1 MFNNVIMLVL
11 TRLYRRGA
19 TLSVIIYFE
28 CMEPAK
34 SPPVPLKNDAHTTLG
49 LESRLNSKAVHYV
62 PILKANRPL
71 KITSTSPVE
80 SAVSNNSENNLT

>member
-49 LESRLNSKAVHYV
+49 LESRLLISKV
-62 PILKANRPL
+62 IRKCLRL
-71 KITSTSPVE
+71 SGT
-80 SAVSNNSENNLT
+80 